1 MSDNANK
8 ANDANNTTR
17 GGKETIAVRATAEMV
32 REIAAIHA
40 MLAGRMGEEDPRNFP
55 DSVTIRAILKRGIQ
69 AFRAEL
75 AAQAPAPAVAPA
87 PPAPRAGKAVK
98 SAGKAPAR
106 VRAPRAG
113 KVAKRAPDA
122 SAEATP
128 VAPAEATPG
137 AMGVIAKTMFPNP
150 PEWKN
155 DGKGGAK

>member
-69 AFRAEL
+69 AFKAEL

-87 PPAPRAGKAVK
+87 PPAPRAGK
-98 SAGKAPAR
+98 
-106 VRAPRAG
+106 
-113 KVAKRAPDA
+113 VAKRGGKRAADA

-128 VAPAEATPG
+128 VAPAEASG

-155 DGKGGAK
+155 PGKGGAK